1 MAQPGSASRVAPNE
15 RTKLLDDL
23 KPRYEA
29 GESIRTLAHS
39 CGRSYGFVHR
49 LLTEGGTT
57 MRTRGGA
64 TRGRR
69 A

>member
-1 MAQPGSASRVAPNE
+1 MAQPGTASRVAPSE
-15 RTKLLDDL
+15 RSKLLDDL
-23 KPRYEA
+23 KPRYES
-29 GESIRTLAHS
+29 GESIRALAQS

-57 MRTRGGA
+57 MRTRCGA

>member
-1 MAQPGSASRVAPNE
+1 MAQTGSASRIGTAE
-15 RTKLLDDL
+15 RSSLLEQL

-29 GESIRTLAHS
+29 GETVRALAQS

-69 A
+69 T